1 MKIGFVVSDEIAMIN
16 IIELVDIYWGYDS
29 LSSII
34 YNIHNRFAKYRNN
47 IIERNRWSVFA
58 TFNVPWAVM
67 VVAAMVSSA
76 RLGNIL
82 LLSRI
87 SRKREFDLTIYTRPP
102 PQSPDYSLPPPPPNR
117 FLQKGRSHRGCNNII
132 YNALCESALPSNGGE
147 TEMKIYTWIYNTIL
161 NAN

>member
-16 IIELVDIYWGYDS
+16 IIELGDIYWGYDS

-34 YNIHNRFAKYRNN
+34 YNNIHNRFAKYRNN

-67 VVAAMVSSA
+67 VVATMVSSV

-102 PQSPDYSLPPPPPNR
+102 PQSPDYSLPPPKSFPAKGS
-117 FLQKGRSHRGCNNII
+117 FAQGLQQYNI
-132 YNALCESALPSNGGE
+132 
-147 TEMKIYTWIYNTIL
+147 
-161 NAN
+161 